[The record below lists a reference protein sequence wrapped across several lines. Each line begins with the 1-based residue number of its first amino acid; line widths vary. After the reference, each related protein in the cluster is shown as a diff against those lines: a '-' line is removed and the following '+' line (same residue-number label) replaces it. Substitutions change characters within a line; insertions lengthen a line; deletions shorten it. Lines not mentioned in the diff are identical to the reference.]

1 MELEGTS
8 SKIVSVLLHKG
19 EEQDVRAESMK
30 VPSGEEDVEIFLV
43 SGYQEI
49 WQEKPDLEKLPKGDV
64 NCHRAILLDKRLV
77 ALPRDFNG
85 VKEVGGGGKEEEEEE
100 EVAVE
105 LYSSKSGS
113 LKATMDGVESEDP
126 EDGDVLQ
133 ATLSRVEEDSIGA
146 AVKEKFPA
154 VFNEKCFAF
163 YEIGESTV
171 SDAKN
176 EIVVENATRRW
187 NEKAKER

>member
-1 MELEGTS
+1 M
-8 SKIVSVLLHKG
+8 HKG

-30 VPSGEEDVEIFLV
+30 VPIGEEDVEIFLV

-85 VKEVGGGGKEEEEEE
+85 VKEEGRGGVGKEEEEEE

-126 EDGDVLQ
+126 EDGDVLE
-133 ATLSRVEEDSIGA
+133 ATLSRVE
-146 AVKEKFPA
+146 
-154 VFNEKCFAF
+154 
-163 YEIGESTV
+163 
-171 SDAKN
+171 
-176 EIVVENATRRW
+176 
-187 NEKAKER
+187 

>member
-85 VKEVGGGGKEEEEEE
+85 VKEVGGGRRR
-100 EVAVE
+100 
-105 LYSSKSGS
+105 
-113 LKATMDGVESEDP
+113 
-126 EDGDVLQ
+126 
-133 ATLSRVEEDSIGA
+133 SRSRRSRGGI
-146 AVKEKFPA
+146 
-154 VFNEKCFAF
+154 VFE
-163 YEIGESTV
+163 
-171 SDAKN
+171 
-176 EIVVENATRRW
+176 
-187 NEKAKER
+187 